1 MIKNKT
7 KEIETSKNTHV
18 SIENTVLNHSNFTLN

>member
-7 KEIETSKNTHV
+7 KEIETSKNTYV